1 MIIEPQQ
8 DPMGQVILAYH
19 QGDKKAKLEIE
30 TNLTEGEDLT
40 GQYLFRKYKEFPS
53 LEKEAMKHCK
63 GKILDV
69 GAGAGCH
76 SLYLKEKG
84 FDVKSIDIS
93 RLSVQ
98 VMKERGLNAHLQN
111 VCNLGGDEKYDTL
124 LLMMNG
130 IGIVG
135 VLSDLT
141 PFLQN
146 IKRNL
151 TTNGQVLLDSSDLI
165 YMFLDD
171 DDSAVIDLN
180 ANYYGEIQYILT
192 HKNIKSRAFNWLF
205 ISFDILKDYAELNG
219 FVCEKICDGEHYD
232 YLAKLTLKK

>member
-19 QGDKKAKLEIE
+19 QGDKNAKLEIE

-40 GQYLFRKYKEFPS
+40 GEYLFRKYKQFPM
-53 LEKEAMKHCK
+53 LEKEAMKRCK
-63 GKILDV
+63 GKVLDV

-76 SLYLKEKG
+76 SIYLKEKG

-93 RLSVQ
+93 RLSIQ
-98 VMKERGLNAHLQN
+98 VMQERGLNAHLQN
-111 VCNLGGDEKYDTL
+111 VCNLGDEKYDTL

-135 VLSDLT
+135 VISDLS

-151 TTNGQVLLDSSDLI
+151 TPNGQILLDSSDLI

-171 DDSAVIDLN
+171 DNSALIDLN
-180 ANYYGEIQYILT
+180 ADYYGEIQYILT
-192 HKNIKSRAFNWLF
+192 YKNIKSSPFNWLF

-219 FVCEKICDGEHYD
+219 FVCEKVCDGEHYD

>member
-1 MIIEPQQ
+1 MIIEPQK

-19 QGDKKAKLEIE
+19 QGDKKAKIAIE
-30 TNLTEGEDLT
+30 TTLTEGEEMA
-40 GQYLFRKYKEFPS
+40 GKYLFRKYKDFPL
-53 LEKEAMKHCK
+53 LEKEAMNLCK
-63 GKILDV
+63 GQILDV

-98 VMKERGLNAHLQN
+98 VMQERGLNAHIQN
-111 VCNLGGDEKYDTL
+111 VHNLGDDEKYDTI

-135 VLSDLT
+135 VLPNLA

-151 TTNGQVLLDSSDLI
+151 KPDGQILLDSSDLI

-171 DDSAVIDLN
+171 DDSAVLDLN
-180 ANYYGEIQYILT
+180 AEYYGEIRYVLT
-192 HKNIKSRAFNWLF
+192 YKEFKSSFDWLF

-219 FVCEKICDGEHYD
+219 FVCEKVCDGEHYD
-232 YLAKLTLKK
+232 YLARLTVKK